1 MRNPHLPL
9 MAMFRRSVA
18 VRVVLA
24 TLPLLACAPFAR
36 AAVAGAAPIAPA
48 TTIDAGQ
55 GTTYSVDRHTVDG
68 GGGTSSGGN
77 FEIQGTI
84 GQPDADP
91 LQPSTGGVF
100 EITGGFWPGLA
111 PAPPRPDALFA
122 NGFE

>member
-1 MRNPHLPL
+1 MRKSRLAL
-9 MAMFRRSVA
+9 MVMVRRSVA
-18 VRVVLA
+18 VRVFLA
-24 TLPLLACAPFAR
+24 TLPLLACVPFAS
-36 AAVAGAAPIAPA
+36 AAVAGAAPTASA

-68 GGGTSSGGN
+68 GGGTSSGGT
-77 FEIQGTI
+77 FEIRGTI

-91 LQPSTGGVF
+91 LQPSAGGVY